1 MTRNAA
7 PANRADAPFRGSAE
21 HCGRR
26 PVAHRRPRVD
36 DVVIGF
42 QPGERRPG
50 EIALGTLKLWI
61 DGWLPA
67 QPQAIVVMAHDVS
80 ADPTTRLAR
89 LRTLRDTIEQ
99 LGVPREN
106 VKYTDLPLDAL
117 AAADSAEVMADAVM
131 LKLVEPAFEAEEV
144 RPVAACFPGATAA
157 DGVGRTKP
165 CTNA

>member
-7 PANRADAPFRGSAE
+7 TANRADAPFRGSAE
-21 HCGRR
+21 HCGQRSVDR
-26 PVAHRRPRVD
+26 RRPRVD

-42 QPGERRPG
+42 QPGERRLS
-50 EIALGTLKLWI
+50 EVARGTLSRWI

-80 ADPTTRLAR
+80 AGPTTRLAR

-117 AAADSAEVMADAVM
+117 AAADSAEAMADAVM
-131 LKLVEPAFEAEEV
+131 LKLVEPV
-144 RPVAACFPGATAA
+144 
-157 DGVGRTKP
+157 
-165 CTNA
+165 